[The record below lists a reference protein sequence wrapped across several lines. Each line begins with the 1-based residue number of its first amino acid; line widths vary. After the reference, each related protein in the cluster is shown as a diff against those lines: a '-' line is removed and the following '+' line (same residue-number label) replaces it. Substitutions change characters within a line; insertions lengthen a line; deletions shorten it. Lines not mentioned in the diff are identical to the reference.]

1 MSTKDDIQR
10 ITLAPDAPIREAARV
25 IQTQH
30 IKFAVVCDADG
41 RLLGTV
47 TDGDIRRSLLA
58 DIGPTEPVERIMN
71 PHPRVT
77 RRHDNRVMIR
87 EQMRTAVIRHLPEVD
102 EAGRVVDIFC
112 LDEPDTYAPLPNAA
126 LLMAGGRGE
135 RLRPLTEDRPKPM
148 LSIGGKP
155 VLERA
160 IEHLIDQGFRKFYV
174 SINYLGHVVED
185 HFGNGSRLGIDITY
199 LREDTPLGTAGAI
212 TRLEPQAHPFLVMNG
227 DLVTKAHL
235 RGMIDLCN
243 AGSDAVMAAREY
255 AYTVPYGCLAVEDG
269 RIRDIEEKPTLY
281 RYISAGM
288 YVLAPTAQ
296 TFLNAGERL
305 DMPELFRRMIK
316 AGRDVRFHHVTEEWI
331 DIGNR
336 EDLEWATR
344 LFEPGESA

>member
-1 MSTKDDIQR
+1 MSTKEDIQR
-10 ITLAPDAPIREAARV
+10 ITLALDAPIREAARV

-30 IKFAVVCDADG
+30 IKFAVVCDPGG
-41 RLLGTV
+41 RLMGTV
-47 TDGDIRRSLLA
+47 TDGDIRRAVLA
-58 DIGPTEPVERIMN
+58 DIAPGEPVERIMN
-71 PHPRVT
+71 RHPQVT

-102 EAGRVVDIFC
+102 AEGRIVDIFC
-112 LDEPDTYAPLPNAA
+112 LDEPAQYAPLPNAA

-135 RLRPLTEDRPKPM
+135 RLRPLTADRPKPM
-148 LSIGGKP
+148 LSVGGKP

-160 IEHLIDQGFRKFYV
+160 IEHLIDQGFRRFYV
-174 SINYLGHVVED
+174 SINYLGHVVEE
-185 HFGNGSRLGIDITY
+185 HFGDGTRLGVEITY
-199 LREDTPLGTAGAI
+199 LREDVPLGTAGAI
-212 TRLEPQAHPFLVMNG
+212 TRLAPQTHPFLVMNG
-227 DLVTKAHL
+227 DLVTKANI
-235 RGMIDLCN
+235 RGMIDLCS
-243 AGSDAVMAAREY
+243 AGCEAVMAAREY

-288 YVLAPTAQ
+288 YVLAPSAQ
-296 TFLNAGERL
+296 SFLAPDEHL
-305 DMPELFRRMIK
+305 DMPELFRRMIQ

-344 LFEPGESA
+344 LFESGESV